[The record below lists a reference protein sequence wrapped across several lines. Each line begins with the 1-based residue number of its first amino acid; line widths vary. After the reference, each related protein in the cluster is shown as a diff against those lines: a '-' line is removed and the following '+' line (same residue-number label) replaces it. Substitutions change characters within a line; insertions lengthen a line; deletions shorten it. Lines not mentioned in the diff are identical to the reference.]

1 MLGMAWPPVV
11 NHVHLLAPA
20 ILLHSAPA
28 DLLLFCVLQA
38 TSELDGH
45 LRASGQHRQHV
56 AAVQQ
61 AEREARAALQ
71 HQQASA
77 AQHSQQVGWRKGGMP
92 GMGSGDASTCM
103 AVAFTSSAA

>member
-1 MLGMAWPPVV
+1 V
-11 NHVHLLAPA
+11 NNHGWFVAV
-20 ILLHSAPA
+20 
-28 DLLLFCVLQA
+28 CVLQA

-61 AEREARAALQ
+61 AEREARTALQ

-77 AQHSQQVGWRKGGMP
+77 AQHSQQVGLREGAIKGARRLWAAVMRCI
-92 GMGSGDASTCM
+92 SK
-103 AVAFTSSAA
+103 AVALSSSAA